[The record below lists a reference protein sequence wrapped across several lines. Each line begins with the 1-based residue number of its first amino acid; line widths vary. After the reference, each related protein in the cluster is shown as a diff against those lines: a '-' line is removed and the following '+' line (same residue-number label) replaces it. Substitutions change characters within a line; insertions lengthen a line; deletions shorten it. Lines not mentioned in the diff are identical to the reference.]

1 MLKKIILAPQ
11 SYKGSIHAF
20 EAAEAMRR
28 GVLKADS
35 QLETVLVPVADG
47 GDGTLEAL
55 VSTTGGEIY
64 KSVVTGPLGQA
75 VEANWGVMGDG
86 NTAVIEM
93 ALASGLA
100 LIPHNRR
107 DPRRATTRGTGEIIK
122 AALDKGF
129 KNIVVGLGGSA
140 TNDAGA
146 GMAAALGIRFLD
158 ADGRILPPGGQALSG
173 LASIDIS
180 KAHPGLSCA
189 NIIGAT
195 DVTNTLCGDR
205 GASAIFGPQKG
216 ANPSMI
222 RELDEALATFA
233 SVVEC
238 DLGTSVID
246 VPGSGAAGGLG
257 AGLIAFANAELQSG
271 IDMVCDVLQF
281 DEHLVGA
288 SLILTGE
295 GRADESTIYDKA
307 PVGVARR
314 ASKFGVPTVIMAG
327 SVGEGYQKLYDHGIS
342 GIVCI
347 GDRPMSFERS
357 IERTADLLEGATE
370 RTIRM
375 LGSIRSND

>member
-1 MLKKIILAPQ
+1 MLKIIILAPQ

-122 AALDKGF
+122 AALAKGF

-140 TNDAGA
+140 TNDAG
-146 GMAAALGIRFLD
+146 RVWQ
-158 ADGRILPPGGQALSG
+158 RPSG
-173 LASIDIS
+173 L
-180 KAHPGLSCA
+180 
-189 NIIGAT
+189 N
-195 DVTNTLCGDR
+195 
-205 GASAIFGPQKG
+205 F
-216 ANPSMI
+216 
-222 RELDEALATFA
+222 
-233 SVVEC
+233 
-238 DLGTSVID
+238 
-246 VPGSGAAGGLG
+246 
-257 AGLIAFANAELQSG
+257 
-271 IDMVCDVLQF
+271 
-281 DEHLVGA
+281 
-288 SLILTGE
+288 
-295 GRADESTIYDKA
+295 
-307 PVGVARR
+307 
-314 ASKFGVPTVIMAG
+314 
-327 SVGEGYQKLYDHGIS
+327 
-342 GIVCI
+342 
-347 GDRPMSFERS
+347 
-357 IERTADLLEGATE
+357 
-370 RTIRM
+370 
-375 LGSIRSND
+375 

>member
-1 MLKKIILAPQ
+1 
-11 SYKGSIHAF
+11 
-20 EAAEAMRR
+20 
-28 GVLKADS
+28 
-35 QLETVLVPVADG
+35 
-47 GDGTLEAL
+47 
-55 VSTTGGEIY
+55 
-64 KSVVTGPLGQA
+64 
-75 VEANWGVMGDG
+75 
-86 NTAVIEM
+86 
-93 ALASGLA
+93 
-100 LIPHNRR
+100 
-107 DPRRATTRGTGEIIK
+107 
-122 AALDKGF
+122 
-129 KNIVVGLGGSA
+129 
-140 TNDAGA
+140 
-146 GMAAALGIRFLD
+146 
-158 ADGRILPPGGQALSG
+158 
-173 LASIDIS
+173 
-180 KAHPGLSCA
+180 
-189 NIIGAT
+189 
-195 DVTNTLCGDR
+195 
-205 GASAIFGPQKG
+205 
-216 ANPSMI
+216 MI